1 MYRGVVI
8 KRWSST
14 QPTIALS
21 VGEAEY
27 VVLTKGATE
36 ALGAQSLAA
45 DLGLETVVQ
54 VALDS
59 STAKSIAS
67 RSGVGKVRHLDTK
80 ALWVQEA
87 VRTGRLSLH
96 KVRGDANPANLLTK
110 PLSFDEMLKEL
121 DLLHANVVKCMKV

>member
-1 MYRGVVI
+1 MYRGVAI
-8 KRWSST
+8 KHWSST

-27 VVLTKGATE
+27 VALAKGATE

-45 DLGLETVVQ
+45 DLGLETVVR
-54 VALDS
+54 VSLDS
-59 STAKSIAS
+59 ATAKSIAS

-80 ALWVQEA
+80 ELWVQEA
-87 VRTGRLSLH
+87 VRTGRLFLR

-110 PLSFDEMLKEL
+110 PLSVDEMMSEL
-121 DLLHANVVKCMKV
+121 DILGARVLKCMK

>member
-8 KRWSST
+8 KHWSST

-21 VGEAEY
+21 VGEAEF
-27 VVLTKGATE
+27 VALAKGATE

-45 DLGLETVVQ
+45 DLGLETAVQ
-54 VALDS
+54 VCLDS

-67 RSGVGKVRHLDTK
+67 RAGVGKVRHLDTK
-80 ALWVQEA
+80 ALWAQEA
-87 VRTGRLSLH
+87 VRTGRICLR

-110 PLSFDEMLKEL
+110 PLGHEGMLGEL
-121 DLLHANVVKCMKV
+121 DLLHARIFKAAA

>member
-1 MYRGVVI
+1 MSLWRRERLQ
-8 KRWSST
+8 RWGPNRWRRT
-14 QPTIALS
+14 WA
-21 VGEAEY
+21 
-27 VVLTKGATE
+27 
-36 ALGAQSLAA
+36 
-45 DLGLETVVQ
+45 VQ

-110 PLSFDEMLKEL
+110 PLSHDDMLSEL
-121 DLLHANVVKCMKV
+121 DILKAKVVKSVNI